1 MKAFCL
7 IMTIILALV
16 MIVMYLSPKWDY
28 RYDRYYYD
36 DNHKMGF
43 YILIPSFII
52 FLLVTCLLFT

>member
-1 MKAFCL
+1 MKVFCL

-16 MIVMYLSPKWDY
+16 TIVMYFSPKWDY
-28 RYDRYYYD
+28 CYGKYYYD
-36 DNHKMGF
+36 NNQKMGF